1 MMNLQKLF
9 SDARALG
16 LTPARLSLLAC
27 MTDGAPRKSSEIARV
42 MGVSCA
48 NLTRLISDMTTSG
61 WLVPHDTTDGRVKAV
76 ALSGKSMQFL
86 ANAQDLSLR

>member
-1 MMNLQKLF
+1 MNLQRLF
-9 SDARALG
+9 KEARALG

-27 MTDGAPRKSSEIARV
+27 MVDGAPRKSSELARA

-48 NLTRLISDMTTSG
+48 NLTRMINDMSDDG
-61 WLVPHDTTDGRVKAV
+61 WLMHHSSTDGRVRAV

-86 ANAQDLSLR
+86 ANIQDLSLH